1 MAHNGILFLDE
12 LTEFKRDVLESLR
25 QPLENGVV
33 DISRVQQ
40 SIQYPSSFLLVT
52 ALNPCPCGYLG
63 DKTKECVCSVMQI
76 QKYQD
81 KLSGPLLDRID
92 IKVAV
97 QAVTYQDAT
106 CKNDDINNTSSA
118 FLRDGVIKA
127 WAAQIARFGCENKA
141 NSAMSAKDVEKFCL
155 LTEDAQIL
163 MKKAFEKLNLSM
175 RGYHKTLKVARTI
188 ADISGSEKIDVS
200 HIKEAIMYKS

>member
-1 MAHNGILFLDE
+1 M
-12 LTEFKRDVLESLR
+12 
-25 QPLENGVV
+25 
-33 DISRVQQ
+33 
-40 SIQYPSSFLLVT
+40 
-52 ALNPCPCGYLG
+52 G
-63 DKTKECVCSVMQI
+63 DSTKTCTCSQAQI

-106 CKNDDINNTSSA
+106 CKNDDGNQTSSA
-118 FLRDGVIKA
+118 FLKDGVMKA
-127 WAAQIARFGCENKA
+127 WQAQIARFGCENKS
-141 NSAMSAKDVEKFCL
+141 NSVMSAKDVEKFCL
-155 LTEDAQIL
+155 LTDEAQIL

-188 ADISGSEKIDVS
+188 ADIAGSDKIDVS